1 MQEGGEGGVQVSR
14 EGGVQVRGEGGV
26 QEGGEGGVQVRGEGG
41 VQVRGKGGWTRCN
54 IVQHESIVSV
64 PDMCAQIQTYM
75 YTVAPPQAVPG
86 YRYLCRVFRIFLSQ
100 RIFTMTSLK
109 YPIYIFLPQD
119 FLWEAPFLHS

>member
-1 MQEGGEGGVQVSR
+1 MHEGGEGGVQVSR

-64 PDMCAQIQTYM
+64 PDMCAQIQTYI
-75 YTVAPPQAVPG
+75 PLLPLKLCQAIG
-86 YRYLCRVFRIFLSQ
+86 IYAEYSEYFWHSAFLQ
-100 RIFTMTSLK
+100 
-109 YPIYIFLPQD
+109 
-119 FLWEAPFLHS
+119 